1 MLDQENNFYLISLSI
16 LITCLVDNVWLDNK
30 GRRTVQCWSLLG
42 VKLSIKHQE
51 TNQNG
56 LVFLSLKRH
65 WLLFDMLMSAFYPKQ
80 DFKFLQSALVWKIFI
95 DHWFYL
101 QKSQDS
107 NMCYKTSFAWDNILA
122 GINLLTLLLFF
133 FSLTIALYFKI
144 ICPKLLIRHS
154 NSCLTS
160 LNSFRCAL
168 DSEHSGCCDYWS
180 FCNSVRRWWKKRG
193 KNCIY
198 CGNFQIILYLL

>member
-1 MLDQENNFYLISLSI
+1 MLDQENNFYLISLNI

-56 LVFLSLKRH
+56 LVFFSLKRH

-95 DHWFYL
+95 DRWFYL

-133 FSLTIALYFKI
+133 FHLLLLCIS
-144 ICPKLLIRHS
+144 KLFV
-154 NSCLTS
+154 
-160 LNSFRCAL
+160 LN
-168 DSEHSGCCDYWS
+168 YWS
-180 FCNSVRRWWKKRG
+180 G
-193 KNCIY
+193 
-198 CGNFQIILYLL
+198 ILIHVWQVSIVFVVL